1 MRGMSGIWKYLVWV
15 SALSASLVGPL
26 VVSVLVALWL
36 QVRFALGS
44 WIMLVAI
51 ALGQAAADWN
61 LFKFFRFM
69 QQESEH
75 SNQEDRHG
83 RF

>member
-36 QVRFALGS
+36 QDRFALGS

-51 ALGQAAADWN
+51 ALGLAAAVWN